1 MRWSGRTTA
10 SQVAQLGRYPLAGV
24 ALAASPIMWG
34 GTEHPG
40 QKTWAHSPL
49 VGGAACSPQAPNIDQ
64 IQPTSGA
71 PPSWGGLLTPR
82 LLQNLAPG
90 EVH

>member
-1 MRWSGRTTA
+1 MYVGESGRTPL

-40 QKTWAHSPL
+40 RNTWGHSPL
-49 VGGAACSPQAPNIDQ
+49 VGGAPRSPQAPNIDQ

-71 PPSWGGLLTPR
+71 PLSWGGLLAPR
-82 LLQNLAPG
+82 SYKI
-90 EVH
+90 